1 MNTATQKFISENA
14 DRDVRQLALQAAK
27 YSDVDMPFALKQIE
41 GKQKIQLKIPTFY
54 NCSELQYPV
63 GLSLE
68 QASSE
73 VTANY
78 KSILCQG
85 NLFVDLTG
93 GFGVDTYFISSR
105 FKQAYYVERNQELCT
120 LAVNNFR
127 ALNQLQI
134 KVICSDAEQFL
145 DNCEYTSDWIYIDPS
160 RRDKSG
166 KKTVLLADCE
176 PNITYLYPK
185 LLQKSKRIMIKL
197 SPMIDISSVLNDLPH
212 ISQIHVL
219 AVENEC
225 KELLFMMDASN
236 SKHPIVY
243 TRNFRK
249 GNNTQAFDFELGE
262 ELTATAPFA
271 EKVENYLYEPNAAI
285 MKSAAFK
292 LIAKRYSL
300 SKLHRNTHL
309 YTSNVV
315 APHFPGRVFEI
326 ISLWENKKEWKQRV
340 ESIQKANISTRNYPI
355 GAEELRKKLKLNDGG
370 DTFLFACTL
379 NNGNKTIIECKKY
392 EPEI

>member
-1 MNTATQKFISENA
+1 LNSATQKFIFENA

-27 YSDVDMPFALKQIE
+27 YSNVDMSFALKQIE
-41 GKQKIQLKIPTFY
+41 GKQKTRLKIPTFY
-54 NCSELQYPV
+54 NCSELHYPV

-73 VTANY
+73 ITAKY
-78 KSILCQG
+78 KSTLCQG
-85 NLFVDLTG
+85 TVFADLTG
-93 GFGVDTYFISSR
+93 GFGVDSYFISSQ

-120 LAVNNFR
+120 LAANNFQ
-127 ALNQLQI
+127 ALNRTQI
-134 KVICSDAEQFL
+134 KVVCSDAEQFL
-145 DNCEYTSDWIYIDPS
+145 NDCEDTFDWTYIDPS

-166 KKTVLLADCE
+166 KKTVLLTDCE
-176 PNITYLYPK
+176 PDIMYLHPT

-225 KELLFMMDASN
+225 KELLFIMDATN
-236 SKHPIVY
+236 SKQPTIY
-243 TRNFRK
+243 TRNFGK
-249 GNNTQAFDFELGE
+249 GNNIQAFDFELEE
-262 ELTATAPFA
+262 ELTASALFT
-271 EKVENYLYEPNAAI
+271 EKIGNYLYEPNAAI

-300 SKLHRNTHL
+300 SKLHKNTHL
-309 YTSNVV
+309 YTSDTEV
-315 APHFPGRVFEI
+315 PHFPGRIFEV
-326 ISLWENKKEWKQRV
+326 ISLWENRKEWKHRA
-340 ESIQKANISTRNYPI
+340 EIIQKANISTRNYPI

-370 DTFLFACTL
+370 NTFLFACTL
-379 NNGNKTIIECKKY
+379 NNGNKTVIECKKSC
-392 EPEI
+392 

>member
-1 MNTATQKFISENA
+1 LSTATQKFISENA
-14 DRDVRQLALQAAK
+14 DKDVRQLALQAAK
-27 YSDVDMPFALKQIE
+27 YSNVDMPFALKQIE
-41 GKQKIQLKIPTFY
+41 GKQKTRLKIPTFY
-54 NCSELQYPV
+54 NCSELHYPAN
-63 GLSLE
+63 LSLE

-78 KSILCQG
+78 KSTLCQG
-85 NLFVDLTG
+85 AVFTDLTG
-93 GFGVDTYFISSR
+93 GFGVDSYFISSQ
-105 FKQAYYVERNQELCT
+105 FKQAYYIERNQELCT
-120 LAVNNFR
+120 LAANNFQ
-127 ALNQLQI
+127 ALNRPQV

-166 KKTVLLADCE
+166 KKTVLLTDCE
-176 PNITYLYPK
+176 PDITYLYPK

-212 ISQIHVL
+212 ISQVHIL

-225 KELLFMMDASN
+225 KELLFIMDATN
-236 SKHPIVY
+236 CQQLTIY
-243 TRNFRK
+243 TRNFGKR
-249 GNNTQAFDFELGE
+249 NSIQTFDFELGE
-262 ELTATAPFA
+262 EFSVTAPFA

-309 YTSNVV
+309 YTSNILV
-315 APHFPGRVFEI
+315 PHFPGRIFEV
-326 ISLWENKKEWKQRV
+326 ISLWENKKEWKYHA
-340 ESIQKANISTRNYPI
+340 EIIQKANISTRNYPI

-370 DTFLFACTL
+370 YTFLFACTL
-379 NNGNKTIIECKKY
+379 SNESKTIIECKKY